1 VKFTQQI
8 NNLTESLSGKKGL
21 TQGIILVLFKEDGKW
36 KIFDMACNPTNNRN
50 CNKFFQITVEYSG
63 IYMWRSP
70 RGGTMHVDAPS
81 SAGGTQGLRRKL
93 T

>member
-21 TQGIILVLFKEDGKW
+21 TQGIILVLLKEDGKW

-50 CNKFFQITVEYSG
+50 CNNFFQITVEYTVE
-63 IYMWRSP
+63 YTC
-70 RGGTMHVDAPS
+70 GGRPEGEPCTWMHLAVLEE
-81 SAGGTQGLRRKL
+81 LRA
-93 T
+93 